1 MRETKIYLERF
12 YSTLKKKR
20 EKVLKKK
27 KISWNDI
34 IEGIKDS
41 LLEKGNRIDG
51 ERKVKEK

>member
-27 KISWNDI
+27 KISWNV
-34 IEGIKDS
+34 IEGIKDF

>member
-1 MRETKIYLERF
+1 MRETKIYLEILF
-12 YSTLKKKR
+12 DVKKKR

-27 KISWNDI
+27 KIWNV

>member
-1 MRETKIYLERF
+1 MRETKIYLEILF
-12 YSTLKKKR
+12 DVKKKR

-27 KISWNDI
+27 KISWNV